1 MPKLD
6 EPPEMCVFLIL
17 LLYFVFCLFCFFTAC
32 FISSK
37 GSKSCQ
43 WISSSRRLAEGKLQ
57 FEMSHDLSPYA
68 EESTMLEL
76 TAEAIRDLSVFRTSK
91 RFYLRDIGKLSKTE
105 LHQWHSVEDYQLEST
120 FSFLKTFSDE
130 KESPCMQSMH
140 DKVLSETVT
149 LMH

>member
-6 EPPEMCVFLIL
+6 ESPEMCVFLIL
-17 LLYFVFCLFCFFTAC
+17 LLYFVFFFFFFTAC

-37 GSKSCQ
+37 SSESCQ
-43 WISSSRRLAEGKLQ
+43 WISSSQRLAEGKLQ

-105 LHQWHSVEDYQLEST
+105 LHQWHSVEDYQLQST
-120 FSFLKTFSDE
+120 FSLLKTFSDE
-130 KESPCMQSMH
+130 KESLCMQSMH